1 MSKKIKVSLILFFLL
16 SILFIFIFFYINKY
30 SSEKGVNSK
39 NQGIQKRESKNYT
52 PPYSFSKNSNLF
64 LRGVTYKD
72 WNLLVM
78 VSLRDGLPV
87 VFMSLDQGK
96 TWIKQNEFHEDYKD
110 YNKEISEIRNIIIQ
124 DGHIILLAYSVVKKK
139 YYILRTKIANG
150 RYRIKYPE
158 DKYVWE
164 SINLLGSIN
173 DVSNLIFAKG
183 LYFLSWHLETPELLK
198 NEYKNYFI
206 YADTAQ
212 DSMEWHYNWKNYS
225 NTLQPF
231 LIRFYSLA
239 FGNDTLVAVGS
250 SIPTS
255 PTIDFSDIKNYKGL
269 IVRSADG
276 KNWNE
281 VTNKNLGFLH
291 QVHFVNG
298 AFYALDLQGG
308 IYKSK
313 DDGKTWLLVYSNPK
327 FVFTKVV
334 GRDATNSPENIPT
347 LTSKNFNNRD
357 SGDNVSMSINNVGMI
372 AIGGSQETGG
382 VLLRS
387 QDNGETWKLEKEFP
401 NTYISDSIYSLNQN
415 KFIIIG
421 NGFNNGAPV
430 YLMLE

>member
-1 MSKKIKVSLILFFLL
+1 MKNAYNASKILFFLIF
-16 SILFIFIFFYINKY
+16 SIVLGICFFYFFFPV
-30 SSEKGVNSK
+30 SEKKTTSFEASK
-39 NQGIQKRESKNYT
+39 TESKNT
-52 PPYSFSKNSNLF
+52 NSYLVESGKYIVMLA
-64 LRGVTYKD
+64 LRK
-72 WNLLVM
+72 
-78 VSLRDGLPV
+78 GLPIILV
-87 VFMSLDQGK
+87 SIDQGK
-96 TWIKQNEFHEDYKD
+96 EFIEQKLPPEL
-110 YNKEISEIRNIIIQ
+110 EISKLNSITQN
-124 DGHIILLAYSVVKKK
+124 DDYFDVLVLNKKNNSF
-139 YYILRTKIANG
+139 YILRTKFKEG
-150 RYRIKYPE
+150 RIPIHIPNTQFPWSTIK
-158 DKYVWE
+158 
-164 SINLLGSIN
+164 ILGGNIG
-173 DVSNLIFAKG
+173 VSNLICKNGKCFMA
-183 LYFLSWHLETPELLK
+183 LQTTNDNLLK

-206 YADTAQ
+206 FADVIQ

-269 IVRSADG
+269 IIRSADG

-313 DDGKTWLLVYSNPK
+313 DDAKTWLLVYSNPK

-334 GRDATNSPENIPT
+334 GRDAINSPENIPT

-387 QDNGETWKLEKEFP
+387 QDNGETWKLEKEFS
-401 NTYISDSIYSLNQN
+401 NTYISDSIYSLNQK